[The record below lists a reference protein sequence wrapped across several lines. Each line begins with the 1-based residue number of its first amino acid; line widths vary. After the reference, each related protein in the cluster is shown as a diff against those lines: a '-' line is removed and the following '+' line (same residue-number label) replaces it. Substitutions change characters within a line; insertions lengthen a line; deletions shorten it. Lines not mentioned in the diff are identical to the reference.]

1 MHAPEYRTIRFK
13 LNIYTQYFNL
23 FLFAWFLFT
32 YSERGIF
39 TSSSSVGGGMIRVQ
53 CYCDTAAGTYL
64 HFKGTVIDWVI
75 WNSNL

>member
-1 MHAPEYRTIRFK
+1 MLLNRTIRFN

-39 TSSSSVGGGMIRVQ
+39 TGSSVGVGDGMMRVL
-53 CYCDTAAGTYL
+53 CNCDTAASTYL